1 MLKYASFLKNFLAIF
16 LSSDY
21 QRIKNQTV
29 FCCCGGGRSL
39 AQGSGKKITMTQIT
53 YLFITV
59 PTLRFGQGFNCYI
72 PKNWKIDKLISG
84 V

>member
-1 MLKYASFLKNFLAIF
+1 MLHFSKIF
-16 LSSDY
+16 LLFFSRQTTKESK
-21 QRIKNQTV
+21 IKLCFV
-29 FCCCGGGRSL
+29 VGGGGGRAL